1 MIQDYLLKDEN
12 GALLFWQSEIYEKN
26 LVITE
31 GRFGI
36 ERRVEM
42 KAYFDEKEVFQNLES
57 LRNDKFKEGFT
68 RASQLDPN
76 MENEILI
83 KIEKES
89 DFHIQLEI
97 AESLLSNVSDS
108 NRKKLLKSLVRD
120 CDCVLMGLGTADGED
135 YDGEDEYYPQMI
147 QEETGLTPE
156 SSRNIYKKKFFAY
169 ENLLESE

>member
-1 MIQDYLLKDEN
+1 MQDYLFKEEDGSLR
-12 GALLFWQSEIYEKN
+12 FWQTEIYEKN

-31 GRFGI
+31 GRLGI
-36 ERRVEM
+36 DRKIEI
-42 KAYFDEKEVFQNLES
+42 KKYFNEKEVFQNLES
-57 LRNDKFKEGFT
+57 LRNDTFKEGFR

-89 DFHIQLEI
+89 DFHIRLEI
-97 AESLLSNVSDS
+97 AESLLLNVSDS

-120 CDCVLMGLGTADGED
+120 CDCILMGLGTSDGED

-156 SSRNIYKKKFFAY
+156 NARNIYKKKFFAY
-169 ENLLESE
+169 GNLLESE